1 MDFSIQ
7 YLSFFVIQP
16 EGGGS
21 AGTKAYKH
29 YQTLDGEAYAYSEI
43 KHFLDGEFAR
53 IAKRKVEKNPSSEH
67 APTKIGRFIVEPGHE
82 PGSNPNYNL
91 FQRLRTAVTRDEFL
105 WGCDEMVRIYM
116 DTSAVRGG
124 AMIFATAKL
133 NQYFDE
139 PFVFV
144 MKCDFE
150 PKVAR
155 IADEKS
161 LIAQVD
167 MAISA
172 RNIKS
177 IQYPFM
183 PEEGILEELE
193 LKVHQASHARYFEDF
208 LKYVSYEKSMPEI
221 VSEQVLTMVSQYME
235 HKWQGAGPAD
245 EDVQHD
251 AGYEAQPLQPSDGGY
266 GEHSPERETVLH
278 AEPFREAAATGGS
291 MHAVEEAGDEA
302 QDRLH
307 MQQPP
312 WDGQADDR
320 PSSASSGGYA
330 ASTSAPSPSS
340 RLQQER
346 QSFEVWAARDKR
358 DLQETWGH
366 EQVLEAAALLTEQKD
381 DLELK
386 FKLGGIS
393 VKALLADYGCR
404 LHIARHNGKYVVL
417 IEGDQ
422 FEFDKGM
429 SPIELLSPEPIEQ
442 VIRRIGESDG
452 NAGADA
458 PQFTQSQY
466 EGDKPPW

>member
-1 MDFSIQ
+1 
-7 YLSFFVIQP
+7 
-16 EGGGS
+16 
-21 AGTKAYKH
+21 
-29 YQTLDGEAYAYSEI
+29 
-43 KHFLDGEFAR
+43 
-53 IAKRKVEKNPSSEH
+53 
-67 APTKIGRFIVEPGHE
+67 
-82 PGSNPNYNL
+82 
-91 FQRLRTAVTRDEFL
+91 
-105 WGCDEMVRIYM
+105 
-116 DTSAVRGG
+116 
-124 AMIFATAKL
+124 
-133 NQYFDE
+133 
-139 PFVFV
+139 VFV

-221 VSEQVLTMVSQYME
+221 VSEQVLTMVNQFME
-235 HKWQGAGPAD
+235 HKWQGAD
-245 EDVQHD
+245 EGDETLRNVAGYGAQPLQSPDGGYGDQSAD
-251 AGYEAQPLQPSDGGY
+251 AGYEAQFRQPEGSGYDGFAA
-266 GEHSPERETVLH
+266 GEQGAALH
-278 AEPFREAAATGGS
+278 ADPSPMAGGA
-291 MHAVEEAGDEA
+291 MHAVDEEPGGGA
-302 QDRLH
+302 QDRLR
-307 MQQPP
+307 MQQSP
-312 WDGQADDR
+312 WDEHAV
-320 PSSASSGGYA
+320 ASGGYA
-330 ASTSAPSPSS
+330 ASGSAPAPNS
-340 RLQQER
+340 RLQQEK

-366 EQVLEAAALLTEQKD
+366 EQVLEAAALLTGQKD

-442 VIRRIGESDG
+442 VINRIGESDG
-452 NAGADA
+452 DAGADTA
-458 PQFTQSQY
+458 ASQYTQSQSAY